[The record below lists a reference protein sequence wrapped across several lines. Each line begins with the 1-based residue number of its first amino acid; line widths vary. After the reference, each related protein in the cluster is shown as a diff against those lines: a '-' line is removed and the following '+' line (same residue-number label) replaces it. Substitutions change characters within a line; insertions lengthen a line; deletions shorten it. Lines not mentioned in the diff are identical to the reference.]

1 LLAPLG
7 GRRLIKKTTRLK
19 RLSRDQD
26 GRSEALHGVVASG
39 ID

>member
-1 LLAPLG
+1 M
-7 GRRLIKKTTRLK
+7 RRKFGATRLK